1 MGIFSRL
8 RRTGGQDNEQTP
20 WHSQPMEGDG
30 VFVIEDVFVITGRG
44 PVFTGAVESGML
56 RVGDVLT
63 LDAEPS
69 TDLAISGAIK
79 AIESRHRKSRMVV
92 AGDKAGIMLQGVRSE
107 DLPYSRSAS
116 GFVLDTQALRGNRM
130 RTLAARTTTET

>member
-1 MGIFSRL
+1 
-8 RRTGGQDNEQTP
+8 
-20 WHSQPMEGDG
+20 
-30 VFVIEDVFVITGRG
+30 
-44 PVFTGAVESGML
+44 ML

-79 AIESRHRKSRMVV
+79 AIESRHRKSQMVV